1 MFTGIIEATGRVVRR
16 GREGSRTVLTVS
28 CPEWR
33 GRLAAGN
40 SVAVDGV
47 CLTVTRL
54 AGERISMDL
63 GAETLQRTTL
73 GGTRPGRRVNLEQP
87 LRMGDRLGGH
97 LVQGHVDGVVRVARV
112 ETAAGGRRVLMEMPE
127 PFRPYLIEKGSVAV
141 NGVSLTVA
149 ELGDREFG
157 VFLVPYTLQSTTLD
171 DLRPGDEVNVELDLM
186 GKYVAR
192 WLAETGRIAPGD
204 VLSEGSEGGAGTA
217 AGRWAPTRGSGD
229 S

>member
-28 CPEWR
+28 CPQWK
-33 GRLAAGN
+33 GRLAPGN

-73 GGTRPGRRVNLEQP
+73 GGSRPGRRVNLELP

-97 LVQGHVDGVVRVARV
+97 LVQGHVDGVVRVTRV
-112 ETAAGGRRVLMEMPE
+112 
-127 PFRPYLIEKGSVAV
+127 
-141 NGVSLTVA
+141 
-149 ELGDREFG
+149 
-157 VFLVPYTLQSTTLD
+157 
-171 DLRPGDEVNVELDLM
+171 
-186 GKYVAR
+186 
-192 WLAETGRIAPGD
+192 
-204 VLSEGSEGGAGTA
+204 
-217 AGRWAPTRGSGD
+217 
-229 S
+229 